1 MRRDEVAILYGPE
14 SASTQVR
21 DLTDDQ
27 LRAAMAAPVHQSGE
41 VVGGLLV
48 ASSHPERRYR
58 EPEAETLRTFAQNVS
73 LALTDA
79 HTFEQMNRAAHDT
92 LTGLAS
98 RGLFLDRLTKQLS
111 RAGAAA
117 LLFIDLDRFKLVND
131 TLGHAAGDRLLTI
144 AAERIRSQM
153 RPTDV
158 AGRFGGDEFAV
169 LLRDVAD
176 IEIATAV
183 AERVVQ
189 ALGEPMSIAGRSLCV
204 GASTGIALASPDA
217 HDPLDLLRR
226 ADIAMYQAKRKGRGR
241 YEVFTDEMMA
251 EFPEYLTHDD

>member
-1 MRRDEVAILYGPE
+1 MGRDEVVILYGPD
-14 SASTQVR
+14 SASAQIR
-21 DLTDDQ
+21 DLTHNR
-27 LRAAMAAPVHQSGE
+27 LHAAMAGPVHQSGE
-41 VVGGLLV
+41 VAGGLLV
-48 ASSHPERRYR
+48 ASSRPERRYR

-79 HTFEQMNRAAHDT
+79 HTFEQLNRAAHDT

-98 RGLFLDRLTKQLS
+98 RGLFLDRLTEQLS
-111 RAGAAA
+111 HAGDAA

-144 AAERIRSQM
+144 AAERIRSQL
-153 RPTDV
+153 RPADL

-176 IEIATAV
+176 VAVATAV

-189 ALGEPMSIAGRSLCV
+189 ALGEPMPIAGHSLSV

-217 HDPLDLLRR
+217 HDPLELLRR
-226 ADIAMYQAKRKGRGR
+226 ADIAMYQAKRKGRCR

-251 EFPEYLTHDD
+251 EFPEDTMRHG